1 MDWDAIRR
9 EYTEDADSIDKAF
22 KIHTAVMER
31 VRRLQIPPADTLL
44 SPRGVISALPYDLLA
59 GVLGEVWAEL
69 MGGEPGVDLEKALRV
84 FAADE
89 PFPEEGHDALEELP
103 MFLRAAV
110 TGYLTLL
117 REKSHVPQEAGT
129 GAGTC
134 PFCGTHPRMAFD
146 SETSRELACLLCKK
160 QGRFQRIGCP
170 FCGNADHETLGYFD
184 VEGVEGVR
192 VQYCSECKHYLKV
205 FDTRKRTVRD
215 AETEDVLSLDLDTA
229 AQEEGYL

>member
-9 EYTEDADSIDKAF
+9 KYTEDADSIDKAR
-22 KIHTAVMER
+22 KIHAAVTER
-31 VRRLQIPPADTLL
+31 VRKLQIPLADTPL
-44 SPRGVISALPYDLLA
+44 SPRGVIAALPYDLLA
-59 GVLGEVWAEL
+59 EVLRDVWAEL
-69 MGGEPGVDLEKALRV
+69 MGGEPGVDLEKALRA

-89 PFPEEGHDALEELP
+89 PFPEEQHGVIEDLP
-103 MFLRAAV
+103 MLLRPAV
-110 TGYLTLL
+110 TGYLTRL
-117 REKSHVPQEAGT
+117 REKNEGLHEAET
-129 GAGTC
+129 GAGSC
-134 PFCGTHPRMAFD
+134 PFCGTYPRMAFD
-146 SETSRELACLLCKK
+146 SETSRKLACLLCGK
-160 QGRFQRIGCP
+160 QWRFQRIGCP

-215 AETEDVLSLDLDTA
+215 AETEDVLSLELDTA